1 VQLPGDLNQN
11 PLIRR
16 DKMKT
21 RIIAEKLNIKE
32 EKMEIQSNPFQ
43 DWNKIPDFYSK
54 DGSMGFEQSSE
65 EIFLL
70 LNDGSWHEVTS
81 NYYYESNYAHTPTID
96 EPGLSVADY
105 ISAKGI
111 KTTDIEAVVLHKV
124 EFSDW
129 SGQEK
134 EGERET
140 KVFPTKP
147 IDTGKIRRRVEDALR
162 KTNDEST
169 ILNLA
174 VRLGVKID

>member
-1 VQLPGDLNQN
+1 MNV
-11 PLIRR
+11 
-16 DKMKT
+16 KK
-21 RIIAEKLNIKE
+21 IAEKLNVSE
-32 EKMEIQSNPFQ
+32 EKLVINSKPFQ
-43 DWNKIPDFYSK
+43 NWNKIPDFYSK

-65 EIFLL
+65 EVFLL

-134 EGERET
+134 EDEKKT
-140 KVFPTKP
+140 TVYPVKI
-147 IDTGKIRRRVEDALR
+147 IDVKKIRRRVEDALR
-162 KTNDEST
+162 KTNSEST
-169 ILNLA
+169 VLNLA
-174 VRLGVKID
+174 VRLGCKID